1 MDPTLQH
8 KELSQEEFYDFYEV
22 QNLKW
27 REVRGE
33 GGERGEERGEG
44 GDERRKGM
52 IAGLKFKL
60 LDLLRLIFLSR
71 QVTKE
76 GEDVM
81 WFQYF
86 PRNINRVFESKNIR
100 NLA

>member
-1 MDPTLQH
+1 MCVFKALHVDPTLQH

-33 GGERGEERGEG
+33 GG
-44 GDERRKGM
+44 DERRKGTV
-52 IAGLKFKL
+52 AGLKFKP

-71 QVTKE
+71 
-76 GEDVM
+76 
-81 WFQYF
+81 
-86 PRNINRVFESKNIR
+86 
-100 NLA
+100 